1 MVSDCRQRG
10 GVDPQEHL
18 VGLREGAWERPV
30 FGLWARVCVCP
41 TPNAPHPPKHIHTP
55 MWGTCGGGGG
65 AGGPRGEAPSSMSVP
80 PPPPQAQSDTH
91 VGDMWGRRRSRGTSR
106 RGIMWNIGWASGR
119 VRGTGR
125 CPPPPP
131 QAHSHTHGVD
141 AQCGRR
147 GVVRLIPT
155 PSTG

>member
-1 MVSDCRQRG
+1 MQATGRG
-10 GVDPQEHL
+10 RPPGTLGGPQGGCVGAAGVRFM
-18 VGLREGAWERPV
+18 GTSM
-30 FGLWARVCVCP
+30 CVP
-41 TPNAPHPPKHIHTP
+41 HPNAPPKHIHTP

-65 AGGPRGEAPSSMSVP
+65 AGGPRGEVPSSMSVP

-141 AQCGRR
+141 ARCGRR
-147 GVVRLIPT
+147 GGVRLIPT